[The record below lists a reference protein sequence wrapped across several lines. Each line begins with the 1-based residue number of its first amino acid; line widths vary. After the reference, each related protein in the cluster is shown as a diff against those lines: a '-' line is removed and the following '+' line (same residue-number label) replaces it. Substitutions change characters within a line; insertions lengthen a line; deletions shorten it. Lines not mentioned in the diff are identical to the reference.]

1 MTQAGREGTRE
12 RRHAAMEPARE
23 ERDDAG
29 RGLGGGLAGVAAME
43 PAREERDD
51 SSAGCKPYLWRRLPQ
66 WSPLVKSGMTGGGVR
81 QPDGPRAA
89 AMEPAREEAG

>member
-1 MTQAGREGTRE
+1 
-12 RRHAAMEPARE
+12 MEPARE
-23 ERDDAG
+23 ERDD
-29 RGLGGGLAGVAAME
+29 RRLAPGAARRPGAAME

-66 WSPLVKSGMTGGGVR
+66 WSPLVKSGMTGRGVR